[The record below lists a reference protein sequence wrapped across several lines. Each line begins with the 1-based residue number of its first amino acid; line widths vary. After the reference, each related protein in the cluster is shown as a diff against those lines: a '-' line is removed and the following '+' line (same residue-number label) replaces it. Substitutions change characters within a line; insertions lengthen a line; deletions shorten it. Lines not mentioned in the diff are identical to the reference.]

1 MIAPLVAEGTVG
13 EVEEGI
19 SPSAEATPPM
29 SEEASEQTLRIP
41 STMEGRSGV
50 SKTSVWFVCVKQS
63 THWGNADWNVSVQ
76 AHLITSMKAP
86 GLKMIIEKFA
96 NTGAACAQL
105 SMLGYPWAQIGHDGG

>member
-50 SKTSVWFVCVKQS
+50 SKTSVWFVCVKLERR
-63 THWGNADWNVSVQ
+63 SVDDLL
-76 AHLITSMKAP
+76 ALILGRIP
-86 GLKMIIEKFA
+86 V
-96 NTGAACAQL
+96 NTLGERRLERVCAGALDYIWRKTL
-105 SMLGYPWAQIGHDGG
+105 SSIS